1 MGCVYFSKEALT
13 VEAPDGRNLLDVM
26 RSAHLKPDAPCGGNG
41 KCGKCKIR
49 ITKRND
55 TVIEN
60 AEPVL
65 ACQTVVDG
73 DMVVDTLLE
82 ESGKI
87 EILEE
92 GHGRKII
99 LDPVVK
105 QYSVNMRPCPQG
117 ESISDWTRL
126 VEAIRNCPEIDSD
139 GKEYL
144 PVPELCSKAGT
155 SMKDGN
161 GKVWVVLH
169 EGEVLDVFPEK
180 KRLCLAAFDIGTTT
194 VVGYLLDAET
204 GEQIAVSSQMNP
216 QAQYGADVINRSNY
230 AIEHGYKEVTGCIRL
245 AIDEMIRDMAVKASV
260 SEKDIYAVSIAG
272 NTCMHHLYLGISV
285 DSLVHAPYNPAVEE
299 SMILR
304 CRDYGIHAHPNAK
317 LYILPNIAGFVGAD
331 TVACLVAS
339 DLAEQEEWTLLIDI
353 GTNGEM
359 VLGKNHNMAA
369 CSTAAGPAFEGAK
382 ITHGMRGGA
391 GAISRVRIENENI
404 RYEVIGGGKA
414 RGICGSGLLDL
425 AAELL
430 KNGLMDEFGV
440 LRDKRIILA
449 DREQSDTGEPVTLE
463 QKDISELQLAKAAI
477 ASGIRLLS
485 QKMGIA
491 VEEIRHVWLAG
502 AFGNF
507 LSPESACTIGLIPM
521 ELSGRITGIGNAA
534 GEGARRVLLERMAWY
549 RAEKLA
555 RETGFLE
562 LAGMPQFQDC
572 FVDELSFPEE

>member
-1 MGCVYFSKEALT
+1 
-13 VEAPDGRNLLDVM
+13 
-26 RSAHLKPDAPCGGNG
+26 
-41 KCGKCKIR
+41 
-49 ITKRND
+49 
-55 TVIEN
+55 
-60 AEPVL
+60 
-65 ACQTVVDG
+65 
-73 DMVVDTLLE
+73 
-82 ESGKI
+82 
-87 EILEE
+87 
-92 GHGRKII
+92 
-99 LDPVVK
+99 
-105 QYSVNMRPCPQG
+105 
-117 ESISDWTRL
+117 
-126 VEAIRNCPEIDSD
+126 
-139 GKEYL
+139 
-144 PVPELCSKAGT
+144 
-155 SMKDGN
+155 
-161 GKVWVVLH
+161 
-169 EGEVLDVFPEK
+169 
-180 KRLCLAAFDIGTTT
+180 
-194 VVGYLLDAET
+194 
-204 GEQIAVSSQMNP
+204 
-216 QAQYGADVINRSNY
+216 
-230 AIEHGYKEVTGCIRL
+230 
-245 AIDEMIRDMAVKASV
+245 
-260 SEKDIYAVSIAG
+260 
-272 NTCMHHLYLGISV
+272 
-285 DSLVHAPYNPAVEE
+285 
-299 SMILR
+299 
-304 CRDYGIHAHPNAK
+304 
-317 LYILPNIAGFVGAD
+317 
-331 TVACLVAS
+331 
-339 DLAEQEEWTLLIDI
+339 
-353 GTNGEM
+353 M